1 MKHVRLCGGGG
12 GGGAGGCFFSDLK
25 MLEDGETFI
34 SIVVLVLNLEN
45 RIDFSF
51 LAKSSFRGGGKEEGW
66 NQAALSFKAKLK
78 MYGSSSRPLYL
89 PNKS

>member
-25 MLEDGETFI
+25 VLENGETFI

-45 RIDFSF
+45 RIDFVS
-51 LAKSSFRGGGKEEGW
+51 G
-66 NQAALSFKAKLK
+66 
-78 MYGSSSRPLYL
+78 
-89 PNKS
+89 